1 MRLIGKLL
9 TQSMVLR
16 KHSRRGRRGASMAF
30 IESERDLFQYPL
42 RSALQNCQRWLAEN
56 KPLSINREKR
66 DGYNSRGYYFSRR
79 PATRN
84 ANDAIR
90 SDTRCR
96 RLRRTTFRF
105 GYQPRRLAF
114 GSSSDEASEDGC
126 NAVRVKPAF
135 NASNFH
141 PRTFGRH
148 MTPNRPIRE
157 ADIDRRDRLDFICCD

>member
-42 RSALQNCQRWLAEN
+42 RSALQNCQRWLVKN

-105 GYQPRRLAF
+105 GTSQDGSRSVQVRTRLPKMVAMQL
-114 GSSSDEASEDGC
+114 GSS
-126 NAVRVKPAF
+126 
-135 NASNFH
+135 
-141 PRTFGRH
+141 
-148 MTPNRPIRE
+148 
-157 ADIDRRDRLDFICCD
+157 RLSTRAISTRARSAGI